1 MLQGMHC
8 ITVLE
13 QGMLCR
19 KIGSDLGGNQTA
31 SSKQHLVGDLPRP
44 GARLASNASKSLISN
59 QLAQVTDPL
68 GKQHAQANGPLGKQ
82 HAQAS
87 GLFGQQFTNIKPQ
100 QSDAWF
106 AGWMV

>member
-1 MLQGMHC
+1 MHC

-44 GARLASNASKSLISN
+44 GARLARNMPRPMARLASKTPRPVARLASSLPTLN
-59 QLAQVTDPL
+59 RNGL
-68 GKQHAQANGPLGKQ
+68 KQCGAVGGPIV
-82 HAQAS
+82 A
-87 GLFGQQFTNIKPQ
+87 I
-100 QSDAWF
+100 
-106 AGWMV
+106 

>member
-1 MLQGMHC
+1 M
-8 ITVLE
+8 
-13 QGMLCR
+13 
-19 KIGSDLGGNQTA
+19 
-31 SSKQHLVGDLPRP
+31 
-44 GARLASNASKSLISN
+44 ASNASKSLISN

-87 GLFGQQFTNIKPQ
+87 GPFGQQFTNIKPQ

-106 AGWMV
+106 GGWMVWSNGGLWGGPIVAI